1 MESATTSS
9 TSIRKY
15 GLCKNMGNYKDACKL
30 GKQIGVRLT
39 KLAWQKIDL
48 VNMVED
54 VVAADMIDPVVL
66 SDVYCLQIVGC
77 VNMSPGYSEKIN
89 VAYKANII
97 LCDLNTKEGPPFL
110 FMRSTI
116 DK

>member
-1 MESATTSS
+1 
-9 TSIRKY
+9 
-15 GLCKNMGNYKDACKL
+15 
-30 GKQIGVRLT
+30 
-39 KLAWQKIDL
+39 
-48 VNMVED
+48 MVED
-54 VVAADMIDPVVL
+54 VVAANMIDPVVM
-66 SDVYCLQIVGC
+66 SGVYCLQIVGC

-97 LCDLNTKEGPPFL
+97 IFDLNTKEGPPFL